1 MKVRIDLNGRKISD
15 FLIAKGAEY
24 APFNPQRARDIYA
37 KISSYLKISSYIIHL
52 VGTNGKGST
61 GRFIA
66 LGLLEQG
73 KSVLHF
79 TSPHLFSFNE
89 RFWKNGA
96 IVDDETLENAHS
108 FLQKFDCIQEASY
121 FEYATFLALVLT
133 QDVEY
138 CILEA
143 GLGGEFDSTS
153 CLRRDISVFTPID
166 FDHQEILGSSIEE
179 IAMTKLKS
187 MASIAFIAPQHFE
200 IVNELASSI
209 AQNLHAKIFYIRASP
224 SDTTLA
230 YAKKHHF
237 PAFLTQNLHIALN
250 VLNFLGIAA
259 NLANFKDL
267 DLRGRCER
275 FAHNITLDVGH
286 NQAAARE
293 LLKVF
298 NEKKIILVY
307 NTYRQKDVYSIVS
320 TLKPIIKKVAIIN
333 VLDDRILETHLLE
346 EVLKSLRIE
355 FEYFE
360 IKEMKMQEEYLVF
373 GSFSVIKQFLEEVR
387 AG

>member
-15 FLIAKGAEY
+15 FLLTKGAEY
-24 APFNPQRARDIYA
+24 TPFNPQRARDIYA
-37 KISSYLKISSYIIHL
+37 KISPHLKISPHIIHL

-89 RFWKNGA
+89 RFWKNGE
-96 IVDDETLENAHS
+96 IIDDEALEKAHS
-108 FLQKFDCIQEASY
+108 FLQKFDCQEASY

-153 CLRRDISVFTPID
+153 CMKRDVSVFTPID

-179 IAMTKLKS
+179 IALTKLKS
-187 MASIAFIAPQHFE
+187 MASIAFIAPQRFE

-209 AQNLHAKIFYIRASP
+209 AQNLNAKLSYIRDSP

-237 PAFLTQNLHIALN
+237 PAFLTQNLHTALN
-250 VLNFLGIAA
+250 VLNFLGIATD
-259 NLANFKDL
+259 LANFKDL

-275 FAHNITLDVGH
+275 FSHNITLDVGH

-307 NTYRQKDVYSIVS
+307 NTYRQKDVYSIVN
-320 TLKPIIKKVAIIN
+320 TLKPIIKKVAIIK

-346 EVLKSLRIE
+346 GVLKSLGIE
-355 FEYFE
+355 FEHFE
-360 IKEMKMQEEYLVF
+360 TKEMKMQEEYLVF
-373 GSFSVIKQFLEEVR
+373 GSFSVIKQFLEEAR
-387 AG
+387 AR